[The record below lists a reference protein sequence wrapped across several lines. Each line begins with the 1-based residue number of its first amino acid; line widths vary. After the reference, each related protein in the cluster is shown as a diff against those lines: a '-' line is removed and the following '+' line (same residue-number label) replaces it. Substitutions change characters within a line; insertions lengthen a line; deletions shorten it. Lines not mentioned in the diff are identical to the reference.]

1 MSEYLATPELIG
13 LDEYS
18 AKKGLYHTAICDLG
32 KREVMEVVEGR
43 GCQKVQAYLESFSDP
58 DRVKAVAM
66 DMHEPFRE
74 AIEMCLP
81 KAKVVV
87 DRFHVIRHV
96 NRVVDAVRIRLQAS
110 SGQVRKSSQLYRRR
124 YSLLKGAEKLANWE
138 RPRLTQLF
146 ATYPALKKA
155 WELKEQLREWYRLPN
170 RSQAEIRLK
179 SMEQTAS
186 RDGLPEFEALH
197 YILTEWRGEIL
208 NYFDHRITNGFV
220 EGKNNR
226 IKTLKRMAYGYR
238 NMANFRLRILATNRP
253 ARSISPLF
261 T

>member
-1 MSEYLATPELIG
+1 
-13 LDEYS
+13 
-18 AKKGLYHTAICDLG
+18 
-32 KREVMEVVEGR
+32 
-43 GCQKVQAYLESFSDP
+43 
-58 DRVKAVAM
+58 M

-74 AIEMCLP
+74 AVEMCLP
-81 KAKVVV
+81 RAKVAV
-87 DRFHVIRHV
+87 DRFHVIRQV
-96 NRVVDAVRIRLQAS
+96 NRVVDAVRIRLQS
-110 SGQVRKSSQLYRRR
+110 SSRQERKSSQLYKRK

-138 RPRLTQLF
+138 RPRLAQLF
-146 ATYPALKKA
+146 TAYPALKKA
-155 WELKEQLREWYRLPN
+155 WELKEQFREWYRLTN

-186 RDGLPEFEALH
+186 RDGLPEFEALD
-197 YILTEWRGEIL
+197 YILTEWRAEIL

-238 NMANFRLRILATNRP
+238 NMGNFRLRILATNRP
-253 ARSISPLF
+253 TRSISPLL